1 MKKSGFII
9 ASLSIIAIVVFSITS
24 CSEVNTVGDPHFTAD
39 GYFVSDSDSNG
50 LFNIEQPSK
59 IKYYV
64 EVSGSMN
71 GFFRANQPT
80 SFKKDVWEIMSY
92 FSALPSE
99 VTVLTNKGDM
109 GARMSID
116 AFRQQMNT
124 GSFISS
130 ASTQVPIMLESIVN
144 DIKPENGE
152 VAILISDMKYS
163 PVGAAAPKV
172 LMEQYSS
179 DISRTLGNF
188 QKPVCLVGAVSNYLE
203 KNAVVDES
211 PYYFFIIGNEGAV
224 AYLRNCISTLLDNNG
239 HFVDNIESGFDYG
252 APSYSFGIPEF
263 CYQLEDQPTFV
274 DFDESASDTCI
285 VNLKVDLA
293 KYRWIMSDTT
303 YFRKAFKCEALYGS
317 NVKMDDVTIEVQNIT
332 SKKLERTATAI
343 VKLKVFDF
351 AMDSEIIKWTLELPD
366 TDCQRFGRFMGA
378 LSETDNT
385 KTFSL
390 EGFIGGIFYGGVTS
404 KSLKDNFIL
413 ISKNS

>member
-1 MKKSGFII
+1 MKKSSFII
-9 ASLSIIAIVVFSITS
+9 ACLIILAVVGFSISS

-39 GYFVSDSDSNG
+39 GYLLSDSDSVG
-50 LFNIEQPSK
+50 SFDMEHPLK

-92 FSALPSE
+92 FSLFPSE

-109 GARMSID
+109 GDRMSID

-130 ASTQVPIMLESIVN
+130 ASTQVPIMLLSIVN
-144 DIKPENGE
+144 DIKPEDGE

-179 DISRTLGNF
+179 DISRILGTF
-188 QKPVCLVGAVSNYLE
+188 HKPVCLVGAVSNYLE

-224 AYLRNCISTLLDNNG
+224 AYIRNSISTLLDNNG
-239 HFVDNIESGFDYG
+239 HLVDNIESGFDYG

-263 CYQLEDQPTFV
+263 CYQLDDQPTFV

-293 KYRWIMSDTT
+293 KYRWILADTA
-303 YFRKAFKCEALYGS
+303 YFKKAFNCKALYGS
-317 NVKMDDVTIEVQNIT
+317 NVEMSDVKIDVNNIT
-332 SKKLERTATAI
+332 NKKLERTAVAN
-343 VKLKVFDF
+343 VKLKVFDLS
-351 AMDSEIIKWTLELPD
+351 MDSEVIKWTLELPD

-378 LSETDNT
+378 VSETDNT

-404 KSLKDNFIL
+404 KSLKDNYIL

>member
-1 MKKSGFII
+1 MKKRGFII
-9 ASLSIIAIVVFSITS
+9 ACLLIIAIVVVSVS
-24 CSEVNTVGDPHFTAD
+24 SSSEVNTVGDPHFTEEGYLVAD
-39 GYFVSDSDSNG
+39 TEYVGAFK
-50 LFNIEQPSK
+50 LEHPSK
-59 IKYYV
+59 IKYYI

-130 ASTQVPIMLESIVN
+130 ASTQVPIMLSSIVN
-144 DIKPENGE
+144 DIKPEEGE

-179 DISRTLGNF
+179 DISRTLGTF
-188 QKPVCLVGAVSNYLE
+188 HKPICLVGAVSNYLE

-224 AYLRNCISTLLDNNG
+224 AYLRNSISTLLDNNG
-239 HFVDNIESGFDYG
+239 HFIDNIESGFDYG

-263 CYQLEDQPTFV
+263 CYQLDDQPTFV
-274 DFDESASDTCI
+274 DYDESASDTCI
-285 VNLKVDLA
+285 VNLKVDLS
-293 KYRWIMSDTT
+293 KYRWIMADTT
-303 YFRKAFKCEALYGS
+303 YFKNAFKCEALYGS
-317 NVKMDDVTIEVQNIT
+317 NVEVGNIKIEVQNIT
-332 SKKLERTATAI
+332 KKKLERTAIAN
-343 VKLKVFDF
+343 VQLKVYDF
-351 AMDSEIIKWTLELPD
+351 ALESEVIKWTLELPD
-366 TDCQRFGRFMGA
+366 MDCQKFGRFMGA
-378 LSETDNT
+378 ISEADNT

-390 EGFIGGIFYGGVTS
+390 EGFIGGIFYGGITS
-404 KSLKDNFIL
+404 KSLKDNYIL